1 MRATNSPTIGGAP
14 GHMPAAPFQ
23 VLFHVPPQAGGMAVL
38 GAEGQERRPEF
49 LIACCHCDSFPAT
62 PGLSCRRQ

>member
-1 MRATNSPTIGGAP
+1 
-14 GHMPAAPFQ
+14 MPAAPFQ